1 MPQATVGFVGL
12 GNMGSVM
19 AGRLLDAGHRVV
31 VFDVNAQ
38 AMAPLVARGASSARS
53 VRDVADN
60 AEIVLVSL
68 PTPPIVQEVAT
79 GPAGL
84 MGGSRVKT
92 FIDLSTTGPR
102 VAEAVAAALSA
113 RGITTLDA
121 PVSGGVGGAKKGTL
135 AVMVSGPRAAF
146 DAHEPL
152 LKTFGRTFFIGE
164 KRGAAQTM
172 KLANNLIAA
181 TTLAVTCEAV
191 TLGEKAGLDPKVMIE
206 ILNVSSGR
214 SSASDDKFPR
224 SILPRTFD
232 FGFQTGLSWKDVRLC
247 LEEANAFGVPMIVG
261 SAASQMLAMTAARYG
276 LDSDF
281 TMMMKVTEHLA
292 GMDEDGA

>member
-1 MPQATVGFVGL
+1 MSRA
-12 GNMGSVM
+12 
-19 AGRLLDAGHRVV
+19 
-31 VFDVNAQ
+31 
-38 AMAPLVARGASSARS
+38 ARRRPARS
-53 VRDVADN
+53 ADVADT
-60 AEIVLVSL
+60 AEIVFASL
-68 PTPPIVQEVAT
+68 PTPPIVLDVAA
-79 GPAGL
+79 GQAGL
-84 MGGSRVKT
+84 IGGSKIRT

-102 VAEAVAAALSA
+102 VAAAVAGALA
-113 RGITTLDA
+113 ERGITALDA
-121 PVSGGVGGAKKGTL
+121 PVSGGVGGARKGTL
-135 AVMVSGPRAAF
+135 AVMVSGPRAAYEAN
-146 DAHEPL
+146 DAL

-164 KRGAAQTM
+164 KPGAAQTM

-191 TLGEKAGLDPKVMIE
+191 TLGEKAGLDPRVMIE
-206 ILNVSSGR
+206 VLNVSSGR

-247 LEEANAFGVPMIVG
+247 LEEANAFGVPMVVG

-292 GMDEDGA
+292 GMDDADA

>member
-1 MPQATVGFVGL
+1 MAGETIGFVGL

-19 AGRLLDAGHRVV
+19 AGRLLDAGRKLV

-38 AMAPLVARGASSARS
+38 AVAALSARGAAAAGS
-53 VRDVADN
+53 VREVADK

-68 PTPPIVQEVAT
+68 PTPPIVQEVAS
-79 GPAGL
+79 GL
-84 MGGSRVKT
+84 AGGSRIKT

-102 VAEAVAAALSA
+102 VAEAVAAALA
-113 RGITTLDA
+113 AHGVTALDA

-146 DAHEPL
+146 DAHDPL

-247 LEEANAFGVPMIVG
+247 LEEASAFGVPMVVG
-261 SAASQMLAMTAARYG
+261 SAANQMLAMTAARYG
-276 LDSDF
+276 LNSDF

-292 GMDEDGA
+292 GMDEAAA

>member
-1 MPQATVGFVGL
+1 MAGETIGFVGL
-12 GNMGSVM
+12 GNMGSLM
-19 AGRLLDAGHRVV
+19 AARLLEAGHQLV
-31 VFDVNAQ
+31 VFDVNPRA
-38 AMAPLVARGASSARS
+38 AAALVDRGAANAAGPRE
-53 VRDVADN
+53 VGDKAD
-60 AEIVLVSL
+60 IVLASL
-68 PTPPIVQEVAT
+68 PSPAIVHEVA
-79 GPAGL
+79 AGSDGL
-84 MGGSRVKT
+84 ASGARIKT

-102 VAEAVAAALSA
+102 VAELVAEALAA
-113 RGITTLDA
+113 RGVTAIDA
-121 PVSGGVGGAKKGTL
+121 PVSGGVGGARTGKLTI
-135 AVMVSGPRAAF
+135 MVSGPRAAY
-146 DAHEPL
+146 DAHDPL
-152 LKTFGRTFFIGE
+152 LKTLGRTFFIGE

-191 TLGEKAGLDPKVMIE
+191 TLGEKAGLDPKVMVE

-224 SILPRTFD
+224 AILPRTFD

-247 LEEANAFGVPMIVG
+247 LEEANAFGVPMVVG

-292 GMDEDGA
+292 GMDNG